1 MLQLISDKYFDD
13 YLKQVNQNLMDALPI
28 GETPVYA
35 PDSFSF
41 YTSVASVYSSKI
53 EGEAIDADSY
63 LKHRYM
69 GVKFKPDYTKKID
82 DLFNAYAFA
91 RDKPLTIE
99 NLMKAHTLL
108 TKNILRSVQ
117 RGKVRTGVI
126 YVTDENE
133 RIMYVGANPSTV
145 RHELDKLLGD
155 ISFLLTQELTVHQ
168 AFYYAAYIHLLFLN
182 IHPFDDGNGRSARL
196 LEKWF
201 LAQILGEKA
210 WFIPSEKYYYRH
222 LADYYKNLQ
231 RLGLE
236 YESLNDD
243 NALPFLLMLAESLA

>member
-1 MLQLISDKYFDD
+1 MLQLLKEKYFAE
-13 YLKQVNQNLMDALPI
+13 YQNQLNRDLTAALPS
-28 GETPVYA
+28 GETPVFA
-35 PDSFSF
+35 PDSFGF

-69 GVKFKPDYTKKID
+69 GVQFKPDYTKKTD
-82 DLFNAYAFA
+82 DLFKAYAFA
-91 RDKPLTIE
+91 RDKPLTLD
-99 NLMKAHTLL
+99 NLFQAHTYL

-133 RIMYVGANPSTV
+133 RIMYVGANPATV
-145 RHELDKLLGD
+145 HLELDKLFDD
-155 ISFLLTQELTVHQ
+155 ITFLLHQDLTIHQ
-168 AFYYAAYIHLLFLN
+168 TFYYAAFIHLLFLN
-182 IHPFDDGNGRSARL
+182 IHPFADGNGRSARL

-201 LAQILGEKA
+201 LAQKIGEQA
-210 WFIPSEKYYYRH
+210 WYIPSEKHYYHH
-222 LADYYKNLQ
+222 LSDYYKNLQ

-236 YESLNDD
+236 YESRDD
-243 NALPFLLMLAESLA
+243 DKALPFLMMLGKSLG

>member
-13 YLKQVNQNLMDALPI
+13 YLKQINQNLMDVLPI
-28 GETPVYA
+28 GETPVFA

-53 EGEAIDADSY
+53 EGEAIDADNY

-69 GVKFKPDYTKKID
+69 GVKFKTDYTKKID

-91 RDKPLTIE
+91 RDKPLTVN
-99 NLMKAHTLL
+99 NLLTAHTLL

-145 RHELDKLLGD
+145 RHELDKLLED
-155 ISFLLTQELTVHQ
+155 IAFLLTQELTVHQ
-168 AFYYAAYIHLLFLN
+168 TFYYAAYIHLLFLN

-236 YESLNDD
+236 YESPNYD
-243 NALPFLLMLAESLA
+243 NTLPFLLMLGESLA